1 MTYEQLQQILSEST
15 RSDWLFNDER
25 GVLAYKGDLNLRIVR
40 NSIDHDSDRFE
51 GEDWATKHSDPVAYR
66 VTYEVFYG
74 STFIEEHLLVE
85 VDGFRATLPLPKIGT
100 NKVTQ
105 KHFKFAEIVDD
116 TETLSEYMDRA
127 GLEVE

>member
-51 GEDWATKHSDPVAYR
+51 GEDW
-66 VTYEVFYG
+66 
-74 STFIEEHLLVE
+74 
-85 VDGFRATLPLPKIGT
+85 
-100 NKVTQ
+100 
-105 KHFKFAEIVDD
+105 
-116 TETLSEYMDRA
+116 
-127 GLEVE
+127 GL